1 MEINITLFLQ
11 VWLISVLA
19 IYLSRF
25 LFSPLQRLIIQRK
38 ERIIHII
45 RQIQSKYTISR
56 KIYQDLLQDKLIVE
70 KHVKFLFKNK
80 RNQKIQENFDSF
92 QKIKIKIFMKFRE
105 QMNHINMKNNEIKA
119 YFLNKTNQ
127 FSSKI
132 FCKMNNK

>member
-38 ERIIHII
+38 ERTIHII

-105 QMNHINMKNNEIKA
+105 QMNHINMKNNEI
-119 YFLNKTNQ
+119 
-127 FSSKI
+127 
-132 FCKMNNK
+132 